1 MNINTVQLQ
10 KKLCDLMCADIK
22 LIERKNGNLLVKT
35 PFYFPDGDPYL
46 LYLKELT
53 SGMVRL
59 TDFGHTL
66 MHLSYE
72 NDIDKFREGTRGVI
86 FDQALANSGITENE
100 GELFIDTN
108 PDQLSRAIFR
118 FGQAIT
124 NIYDITFLNRVRAE
138 STFYGDLS
146 EMLSL
151 IVGKD
156 KITQDFIY
164 PEMQNSA
171 DYPIDYKIE
180 GKIDPLYVFG
190 VPSRDKAQLTTIIL
204 QQLLMAKATF
214 ESMIIFSDLGSI
226 PKPHLVRLSNVGG
239 EMIASLDA
247 RHDLERKIRRRM
259 AI

>member
-1 MNINTVQLQ
+1 MNINTAQLQ
-10 KKLCDLMCADIK
+10 TKLCDLMCADIR
-22 LIERKNGNLLVKT
+22 LIERNGNLIVKT

-46 LYLKELT
+46 LYLKELA

-72 NDIDKFREGTRGVI
+72 NDIDKFKEGTRGVI
-86 FDQALANSGITENE
+86 FDQALANGGVDESK

-108 PDQLSRAIFR
+108 PDQIGRAIFR
-118 FGQAIT
+118 FGQTIT
-124 NIYDITFLNRVRAE
+124 NICDITFLNRVRAE

-146 EMLSL
+146 EMLAL
-151 IVGKD
+151 LVGKD

-164 PEMQNSA
+164 PGMQNSA

-180 GKIDPLYVFG
+180 GKTDPLYVFG
-190 VPSRDKAQLTTIIL
+190 VPSKDKAQLTTIIL

-214 ESMIIFSDLGSI
+214 ESMIIFSDQGSI
-226 PKPHLVRLSNVGG
+226 PKAHLARLSNAGG

-247 RHDLERKIRRRM
+247 RDDLERKIKRRVK
-259 AI
+259 I